1 VPAGAVSPIWVVA
14 AAGHEVAVG
23 RYPMVWSAG
32 LSKCDGTTA
41 TFPVRLPEAGATAAP
56 AGRGGAAGVGGG
68 AANAGTPPG
77 AATSNAA
84 TAVTVTTARQTRI
97 DLARYST
104 MASPQSASTRSES

>member
-84 TAVTVTTARQTRI
+84 KAVTVTKGLQTLNIRARNTTI
-97 DLARYST
+97 AC
-104 MASPQSASTRSES
+104 